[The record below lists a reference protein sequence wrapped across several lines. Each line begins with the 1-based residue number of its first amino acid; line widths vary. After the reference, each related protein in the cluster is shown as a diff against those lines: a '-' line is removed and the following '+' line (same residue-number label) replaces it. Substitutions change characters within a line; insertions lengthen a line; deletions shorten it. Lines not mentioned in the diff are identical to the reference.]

1 MYAGHFAAGLAI
13 KARVPQA
20 PTAAIL
26 AGVGFLDLL
35 FGPFVLLGI
44 ERIHATPGV
53 PPGFA
58 LDYIDWSHS
67 LLMALLWS
75 ALYAACFVKHG
86 RAVALALALAVFSHF
101 LLDLLMHPGDLALY
115 PGSARHFGLGLWLW
129 QPGWW
134 WFELGFVLLCGAYY
148 LARARRVGTFGGRGL
163 WVCAVVVALHV
174 VNSPRLTPA
183 G

>member
-1 MYAGHFAAGLAI
+1 MYAGHFAVGLAI

-44 ERIHATPGV
+44 ERIHATPGI

-67 LLMALLWS
+67 LLMALVWS
-75 ALYAACFVKHG
+75 ALYAACFLKRG
-86 RAVALALALAVFSHF
+86 RVVALALAFAVFSHF

-115 PGSARHFGLGLWLW
+115 PGSAQHLGFGIWLW

-148 LARARRVGTFGGRGL
+148 LARARTLGTFGGRGL
-163 WVCAVVVALHV
+163 WVCAVVVALHI
-174 VNSPRLTPA
+174 VNSPWLTPA

>member
-20 PTAAIL
+20 PTAAVL

-44 ERIHATPGV
+44 ELIHPTPGV
-53 PPGFA
+53 PPGFH

-67 LLMALLWS
+67 LAMALLWS
-75 ALYAACFVKHG
+75 ALYAACFLKRG
-86 RAVALALALAVFSHF
+86 RVVALALAVAVFSHF
-101 LLDLLMHPGDLALY
+101 ALDFLMHPGDLALW
-115 PGSARHFGLGLWLW
+115 PGSAAHVGLGLWLW
-129 QPGWW
+129 SGWW
-134 WFELGFVLLCGAYY
+134 WFELGFVLLCSAYY
-148 LARARRVGTFGGRGL
+148 LARARKLGTFGGRGL
-163 WVCAVVVALHV
+163 WVCGVVVALHV
-174 VNSPRLTPA
+174 VNSPWLSPA